1 MAFRSCVIAVALGLL
16 GTAGLSAQTKAGPP
30 NLQGVWTNGTLTPLT
45 RPTDFAD
52 RYALT
57 KAEAAEFE
65 RTGFERVM
73 KTVPE
78 LDRMTAGDLND
89 TYLDTAALKV
99 VPDRRTSLIVDPP
112 NGMLPPRTSAAQ
124 QRPARPLSYDDPES
138 RTLHERCLLSFNFG
152 GSSSVP
158 PLVPNPVLQDFYRI
172 VQTPQ
177 HVAILAEMFHD
188 VRVIPVDGRARTNLP
203 QWMGE
208 SRGHWEG
215 DVLVVETSNFAD
227 KSNYW
232 WATSWRASRPSMRM
246 VERFRRIDA
255 ETLDYE
261 FTMTDPTMFTRSW
274 TAKFPLT
281 TNQKARGVTEGPLY
295 EYACHEGNYA
305 IVNVLKG
312 ARAQEAGQ
320 GDGPSRR

>member
-1 MAFRSCVIAVALGLL
+1 MMFRSCVIAVALGSL
-16 GTAGLSAQTKAGPP
+16 GTAGLSAQTKDGPP

-45 RPTDFAD
+45 RPTDLAD

-65 RTGFERVM
+65 RTGFERMM

-112 NGMLPPRTSAAQ
+112 NGMLPPRTPAAQ

-138 RTLHERCLLSFNFG
+138 RSLHERCLLSFNFG

-177 HVAILAEMFHD
+177 HVLILSELVHD
-188 VRVIPVDGRARTNLP
+188 TRIIRIGGRHLPPEVR
-203 QWMGE
+203 QWHGD
-208 SRGHWEG
+208 SVGHWEG
-215 DVLVVETSNFAD
+215 DTLVVDTTNFTD
-227 KSNYW
+227 KTRYRGSTENLHV
-232 WATSWRASRPSMRM
+232 
-246 VERFRRIDA
+246 VERFTRVDDKNLLYR
-255 ETLDYE
+255 
-261 FTMTDPTMFTRSW
+261 FTIEDPATWTRPWTGEYTWPATDNPI
-274 TAKFPLT
+274 
-281 TNQKARGVTEGPLY
+281 Y
-295 EYACHEGNYA
+295 EYACHESNYA
-305 IVNVLKG
+305 LENILRG
-312 ARAQEAGQ
+312 ARRREA
-320 GDGPSRR
+320 DETAAKAK